1 MFHRS
6 GWHLISLSLQVTQT
20 GASGDAYLIAVAFYI
35 LGIVADLLFCL
46 PVQTRWTRSDQ
57 ILSVVA
63 KKILAAVRVMG
74 AVFSRCGT

>member
-1 MFHRS
+1 MLVVR
-6 GWHLISLSLQVTQT
+6 
-20 GASGDAYLIAVAFYI
+20 DAYLIAVTFYI

-46 PVQTRWTRSDQ
+46 PVQTRWTGSDQ

-74 AVFSRCGT
+74 AVFSRCGTGSRHLKIRKTSGIAILR